1 MKRLKILLIGIFCL
15 LGITNV
21 EAYEP
26 GTGVDIKGDLKYK
39 HYYVMEDN
47 NSGMIKL
54 LSHNVVCEVK
64 NEKIDECLNNYKNQL
79 IKDLEKVGG
88 DVSDLEVSFMTF
100 DDYRPFLGNARWIGG
115 TAGGEWGGENNAFDI
130 TNSQYWL
137 AYTQKDNKLT
147 TNKLWINTTFK
158 DHQSFDLETMENEQ
172 RNLDDYLQLKNGKYI
187 YKYLP
192 TDLYD
197 KNVVYAFG
205 TEETNDGLIS
215 TIDFITQRDV
225 LIGSHGVRPVVTMKK
240 SNIIRTYN
248 INEYWFQETNSKIIM
263 SGSQDKINYGN
274 NLSVTDNKEELIQLY
289 NKEKIIESYDINVLN
304 ENNEKVQ
311 PKGKV
316 KIKIPIPQNIDS
328 SKMKISRADKESGK
342 VVYFDFKIED
352 NYAVIETDHFSNY
365 VISES
370 NKTTKNE
377 KNPNTGDSTLI
388 YLGSLLL
395 LITAITIC
403 SKKLKTI
410 KNH

>member
-1 MKRLKILLIGIFCL
+1 
-15 LGITNV
+15 
-21 EAYEP
+21 
-26 GTGVDIKGDLKYK
+26 
-39 HYYVMEDN
+39 
-47 NSGMIKL
+47 
-54 LSHNVVCEVK
+54 
-64 NEKIDECLNNYKNQL
+64 
-79 IKDLEKVGG
+79 
-88 DVSDLEVSFMTF
+88 
-100 DDYRPFLGNARWIGG
+100 
-115 TAGGEWGGENNAFDI
+115 
-130 TNSQYWL
+130 
-137 AYTQKDNKLT
+137 
-147 TNKLWINTTFK
+147 
-158 DHQSFDLETMENEQ
+158 
-172 RNLDDYLQLKNGKYI
+172 
-187 YKYLP
+187 
-192 TDLYD
+192 
-197 KNVVYAFG
+197 
-205 TEETNDGLIS
+205 
-215 TIDFITQRDV
+215 
-225 LIGSHGVRPVVTMKK
+225 
-240 SNIIRTYN
+240 
-248 INEYWFQETNSKIIM
+248 M

-289 NKEKIIESYDINVLN
+289 NNEKIIESYDINVLN

-342 VVYFDFKIED
+342 VVYFDFKIEE

-370 NKTTKNE
+370 NKTTKSE

>member
-1 MKRLKILLIGIFCL
+1 
-15 LGITNV
+15 
-21 EAYEP
+21 
-26 GTGVDIKGDLKYK
+26 
-39 HYYVMEDN
+39 MEDN
-47 NSGMIKL
+47 NNGMIKL

-79 IKDLEKVGG
+79 IKDLEKAGG

-172 RNLDDYLQLKNGKYI
+172 RNLDDYLQLENGKYI

-205 TEETNDGLIS
+205 TEETNAGLIS
-215 TIDFITQRDV
+215 TIYFITQRDV

-240 SNIIRTYN
+240 
-248 INEYWFQETNSKIIM
+248 K
-263 SGSQDKINYGN
+263 
-274 NLSVTDNKEELIQLY
+274 
-289 NKEKIIESYDINVLN
+289 
-304 ENNEKVQ
+304 
-311 PKGKV
+311 
-316 KIKIPIPQNIDS
+316 
-328 SKMKISRADKESGK
+328 
-342 VVYFDFKIED
+342 
-352 NYAVIETDHFSNY
+352 
-365 VISES
+365 
-370 NKTTKNE
+370 
-377 KNPNTGDSTLI
+377 
-388 YLGSLLL
+388 
-395 LITAITIC
+395 
-403 SKKLKTI
+403 
-410 KNH
+410 